1 MKKGKVSKTRS
12 FIVVIGVAL
21 VVVFMAELL
30 VYAWCRVQY
39 VRTGYQITEATVENQ
54 RLKEL
59 YSKLKLEEARL
70 RSPDRII
77 RIARQRGLVIPGSKQ
92 MVVIP

>member
-1 MKKGKVSKTRS
+1 MKKEKISQGRS
-12 FIVVIGVAL
+12 LMVAIGVAL

-59 YSKLKLEEARL
+59 YRKLKLEEARL

-77 RIARQRGLVIPGSKQ
+77 RIARQRGLVIPDSKQ

>member
-1 MKKGKVSKTRS
+1 MKKEKISQGRS
-12 FIVVIGVAL
+12 LIVAIGVAL

-59 YSKLKLEEARL
+59 YRKLKLEEARL

-77 RIARQRGLVIPGSKQ
+77 RIARERGLVIPDSKQ

>member
-1 MKKGKVSKTRS
+1 
-12 FIVVIGVAL
+12 
-21 VVVFMAELL
+21 VVFMAELL

-39 VRTGYQITEATVENQ
+39 VRTGYQITEATAENQ

-59 YSKLKLEEARL
+59 YRKLKLEEARL
-70 RSPDRII
+70 RSPDRIM
-77 RIARQRGLVIPGSKQ
+77 RIARQRGLVIPDSKQ